1 MYFCID
7 LFFVCERG
15 DIVFV
20 FMYLFYFI
28 LYDNVRWLKVVNL
41 LFIILNIKDYIYVCL
56 FMCFKF
62 NV

>member
-1 MYFCID
+1 
-7 LFFVCERG
+7 
-15 DIVFV
+15 
-20 FMYLFYFI
+20 MYLFYFV